1 MITVKIPYSSAY
13 LEAKLDERRVQG
25 ILRPNID
32 TYISGLTQNQIV
44 ERAIA
49 NPIQSL
55 PLRSWHGIK
64 QYFTRNK

>member
-49 NPIQSL
+49 NQYNL
-55 PLRSWHGIK
+55 CLLGSWHGNQTIF
-64 QYFTRNK
+64 YS

>member
-13 LEAKLDERRVQG
+13 LEAKLDERRSSGVF
-25 ILRPNID
+25 LRPNID

-55 PLRSWHGIK
+55 PL
-64 QYFTRNK
+64 